1 MNPTNSFS
9 EAARRAFDNLSLE
22 LHRSTEDDN
31 FAEELEKFL
40 KIMDNND
47 VDEEEFYKCL
57 EFEHE
62 DTSARN
68 YSTRVIFDDHDDI
81 IELANYLTEIEFS
94 ASDQEPT
101 LKWCISRESTNGLL
115 ERKQRRES
123 RYKRE
128 TRSETISGTVP
139 SRNG

>member
-101 LKWCISRESTNGLL
+101 LKRQSEYGFLRSSATYHPKSR
-115 ERKQRRES
+115 
-123 RYKRE
+123 
-128 TRSETISGTVP
+128 
-139 SRNG
+139 